1 MKKMSFRL
9 VCCAMLLCATL
20 QLSAFAGSL
29 VGEGEVVSR
38 VPGVFRNFISAP
50 YGEPSQYHLKDALG
64 NDKATEFEAK
74 TKTLFEQGDYDYP
87 LIQSVEFVQD
97 GGIEYLPR
105 LTDQKRDATILEDGI
120 HIRYNDLFRVYIENS
135 ISGAGDVGWHSRYY
149 VHNGESAP
157 TVSD

>member
-50 YGEPSQYHLKDALG
+50 YGEPSQY
-64 NDKATEFEAK
+64 
-74 TKTLFEQGDYDYP
+74 Q

>member
-1 MKKMSFRL
+1 
-9 VCCAMLLCATL
+9 
-20 QLSAFAGSL
+20 
-29 VGEGEVVSR
+29 
-38 VPGVFRNFISAP
+38 
-50 YGEPSQYHLKDALG
+50 LKDALG

-105 LTDQKRDATILEDGI
+105 LTDQKRYATILEDGI
-120 HIRYNDLFRVYIENS
+120 HIMYNDLFRVYIENS